1 MTEPILVRV
10 YDIVGSPLCVSTED
24 GQRLHDKIAPL
35 LNAGTPVTLS
45 FERIETMISAFLNAA
60 VGQFYGELPE
70 DYVDQSLSVIDM
82 ASDDSQVF
90 EHVVA
95 NAKAY
100 FRDPA
105 RFERAWTEEF
115 GDEAD
120 EEE

>member
-24 GQRLHDKIAPL
+24 GQRLHDMIAPL

-60 VGQFYGELPE
+60 VGQLYGELPE

-100 FRDPA
+100 FKDPA
-105 RFERAWTEEF
+105 RFERAWREEF

-120 EEE
+120 DEE